1 MYRPARDDERPGAQQ
16 PARPRAEPEPQFVR
30 FGLVTTGDPLILGTC
45 GREAAFGLLGL
56 TAPGIPG
63 WFAAGLPVV
72 PGGLVWATAEVATA
86 RPSPTDNIA
95 SRSIHIC
102 QRSNMKELMLFADG
116 HSLVQILGRFCD
128 IFVSRDAIN
137 LKQEAGLADTSHL
150 KCIFCNRTSPP
161 LVPSVALTASRWKP
175 GTHVPT
181 GKSFLFPRE
190 FA

>member
-1 MYRPARDDERPGAQQ
+1 MKRLPLQHADRVAASTRADKKLNTVAESKVPEGGELTLAPLRNQQ
-16 PARPRAEPEPQFVR
+16 CRSSHDNRCHIFLDRFQQLARPRAEPERQFVL

-95 SRSIHIC
+95 RGSVFHIC
-102 QRSNMKELMLFADG
+102 RLQWE
-116 HSLVQILGRFCD
+116 
-128 IFVSRDAIN
+128 
-137 LKQEAGLADTSHL
+137 
-150 KCIFCNRTSPP
+150 
-161 LVPSVALTASRWKP
+161 
-175 GTHVPT
+175 
-181 GKSFLFPRE
+181 
-190 FA
+190 